1 MFASA
6 FRDQYVRTDRL
17 ETMSQLD
24 VQGMEEEAMQF
35 PKQSA
40 DHNQR
45 A

>member
-1 MFASA
+1 M
-6 FRDQYVRTDRL
+6 RTGGGSNKQLGL
-17 ETMSQLD
+17 EKMSQLD
-24 VQGMEEEAMQF
+24 VQGMEETAMQF